1 MSLPPPSRR
10 QHQGKGE
17 GGWEQA
23 PWAHNRAKAPP
34 GWIGALFTLAMA
46 VAGRPLQRGLLRRVL
61 LAVLLLGVLLAGLL
75 SQPPL
80 AAAPTT
86 TAAPQ
91 ASAPRPQEAGEVRD
105 SGSFHRAKVRILGIP
120 VLTVASPVVT
130 GSAGPDARQRAQVIE
145 GNLELLYRAQEVCT
159 EAESLGE
166 FLLDQF
172 FLRSGKRACDSNQLG
187 LLGDPGAL
195 KVEIAA
201 GSDGPPVLQALVPGR
216 DLPLPLLSVTDDDAR
231 LNGTTP
237 ERLADR
243 WRPLLEQRLRFARHL
258 LESGVL
264 RRRFRTMAVLEL
276 VLGGLLFVGLGLW
289 RLVKRRLGR
298 LELQEAQALA
308 ALQPGSLPAPASAV
322 IAGKPAGL
330 SDRTAQA
337 LAGAAGVPT
346 VTSGAESPPLAAS
359 GPRRSLA
366 IADHHRRNRNLLI
379 PALHL
384 LSRTLLAAVLL
395 LLPLMVGVAVL
406 AVPGQIPLAI
416 DLLLQPFSVVGKLV
430 LGWLLAL
437 LLQAVLAA
445 LLSQWNGN
453 PSLAPELR
461 ARRNQRY
468 RSLRR
473 VVNRLVHLAC
483 IALVALWVVVDIP
496 GVRDLSNH
504 ALLASGAL
512 LGALALVF
520 QDLLRDFVAG
530 LVLLLED
537 RYAIGDAITIDGL
550 SGEVIDV
557 GLLSTQLRS
566 ADQRVVIMPNSQ
578 CKQVVN
584 ATKLRSGQEV
594 RLTLAHRGAD
604 PRRALAV
611 ISQASEAFAA
621 DPAWSADLLEAPRLL
636 GLRQVS
642 PQGLEVALVVVTRAG
657 RQGPLERELLLR
669 LVEALQAAEIP
680 LAERP

>member
-17 GGWEQA
+17 GGWKQA
-23 PWAHNRAKAPP
+23 PWASKRAKAPP
-34 GWIGALFTLAMA
+34 GWIGAFSTLAMA

-61 LAVLLLGVLLAGLL
+61 LAVLLLGVLLTGLL

-130 GSAGPDARQRAQVIE
+130 GSAGPDARQRARVIE

-159 EAESLGE
+159 EAEGLGE
-166 FLLDQF
+166 FFLDQF
-172 FLRSGKRACDSNQLG
+172 FLRSGQRACDSNQLG
-187 LLGDPGAL
+187 LLGDPSGL
-195 KVEIAA
+195 KVEVAS
-201 GSDGPPVLQALVPGR
+201 GSGGPPVLQARVPGR

-289 RLVKRRLGR
+289 SLVKRRLGR

-322 IAGKPAGL
+322 KAGKPAGL

-366 IADHHRRNRNLLI
+366 IPDHHRRNRNLLI

-604 PRRALAV
+604 PRRAMAV

-621 DPAWSADLLEAPRLL
+621 DPTWSADLLEAPRLL

>member
-1 MSLPPPSRR
+1 
-10 QHQGKGE
+10 
-17 GGWEQA
+17 
-23 PWAHNRAKAPP
+23 
-34 GWIGALFTLAMA
+34 MA
-46 VAGRPLQRGLLRRVL
+46 GAGRQLQRGLLKTVL
-61 LAVLLLGVLLAGLL
+61 LRKGLLRTVLLRMVLLGILLAGLV
-75 SQPPL
+75 SQTPL

-86 TAAPQ
+86 MAPPQ

-237 ERLADR
+237 ERLAER

-264 RRRFRTMAVLEL
+264 RRRFRTMALLEL
-276 VLGGLLFVGLGLW
+276 VLGGLLFAGLGLW
-289 RLVKRRLGR
+289 SLVKRKLGQ

-308 ALQPGSLPAPASAV
+308 ASRPGFPSPPATTVPSA
-322 IAGKPAGL
+322 PTAGL
-330 SDRTAQA
+330 SDFSAMGV
-337 LAGAAGVPT
+337 AGAAGLRLLAAA
-346 VTSGAESPPLAAS
+346 SGAESPTLATS
-359 GPRRSLA
+359 GPGRSHA
-366 IADHHRRNRNLLI
+366 AADHPRRTSKLLI
-379 PALHL
+379 LALHL

-416 DLLLQPFSVVGKLV
+416 DLLLQPFSVVGKLLV
-430 LGWLLAL
+430 GWLVAKLV
-437 LLQAVLAA
+437 QAVLAA

-453 PSLAPELR
+453 PSLAPEQR

-468 RSLRR
+468 RSLKR

-483 IALVALWVVVDIP
+483 IALVTLWVVVDIP

-557 GLLSTQLRS
+557 DLLSTQLRS
-566 ADQRVVIMPNSQ
+566 RDQRVMVIPNNQ
-578 CKQVVN
+578 CKRVVN
-584 ATKLRSGQEV
+584 TTKLRSGQELH
-594 RLTLAHRGAD
+594 LTLAHGGSD

-621 DPAWSADLLEAPRLL
+621 DPAWSADLLEPPHLL

-642 PQGLEVALVVVTRAG
+642 PEGLEVALVVVTRAG

-669 LVEALQAAEIP
+669 LVEALQEAGIP
-680 LAERP
+680 LAGAAEEVKG

>member
-1 MSLPPPSRR
+1 MVS
-10 QHQGKGE
+10 
-17 GGWEQA
+17 
-23 PWAHNRAKAPP
+23 NRAKAPP
-34 GWIGALFTLAMA
+34 SWSRALSALAMA
-46 VAGRPLQRGLLRRVL
+46 SAGRQLQRGLLKTL
-61 LAVLLLGVLLAGLL
+61 LLSTALLGVLLAGLM
-75 SQPPL
+75 SQAPL
-80 AAAPTT
+80 VAAPTT
-86 TAAPQ
+86 MAPPQ

-130 GSAGPDARQRAQVIE
+130 GSAGPDARQRARVIE

-159 EAESLGE
+159 EAEGLGE
-166 FLLDQF
+166 FFLDQF
-172 FLRSGKRACDSNQLG
+172 FLRSGQRACDSNQLG
-187 LLGDPGAL
+187 LLGDPSGL
-195 KVEIAA
+195 KVEVAT
-201 GSDGPPVLQALVPGR
+201 GTGGPPVLQARVPGR

-237 ERLADR
+237 ERLAER

-276 VLGGLLFVGLGLW
+276 VLGGLLFAGLGLW
-289 RLVKRRLGR
+289 SLVKRQLGR
-298 LELQEAQALA
+298 LELRETQLLA
-308 ALQPGSLPAPASAV
+308 S
-322 IAGKPAGL
+322 
-330 SDRTAQA
+330 
-337 LAGAAGVPT
+337 AAGVPT
-346 VTSGAESPPLAAS
+346 DTSGAESPPLAAP

-366 IADHHRRNRNLLI
+366 IADQHGRNRRLLI

-416 DLLLQPFSVVGKLV
+416 DLLLQPFGVVGKLL

-445 LLSQWNGN
+445 LLIQWNGN

-530 LVLLLED
+530 LVLLMED

-557 GLLSTQLRS
+557 DLLSTELRS
-566 ADQRVVIMPNSQ
+566 ADQRVMVIPNSQ
-578 CKQVVN
+578 CKRVVN
-584 ATKLRSGQEV
+584 TTKLRSGQEL
-594 RLTLAHRGAD
+594 RLTLAHRGGD

-611 ISQASEAFAA
+611 VEQAAAAFAA
-621 DPAWSADLLEAPRLL
+621 DPTWSSDLLAPPRLL

-642 PQGLEVALVVVTRAG
+642 PEGLELALVVVTRAG
-657 RQGPLERELLLR
+657 HQGAVERELLLR
-669 LVEALQAAEIP
+669 LVEALRAAGIP
-680 LAERP
+680 LAGAVESAKA

>member
-1 MSLPPPSRR
+1 LAGSGRSRPSERLS
-10 QHQGKGE
+10 
-17 GGWEQA
+17 
-23 PWAHNRAKAPP
+23 N
-34 GWIGALFTLAMA
+34 
-46 VAGRPLQRGLLRRVL
+46 
-61 LAVLLLGVLLAGLL
+61 LLLGVVLMGVLLAGWL
-75 SQPPL
+75 SQASL
-80 AAAPTT
+80 AAPPSTMAP
-86 TAAPQ
+86 PQ
-91 ASAPRPQEAGEVRD
+91 ASAPRPQEAQALQD

-120 VLTVASPVVT
+120 VLTVASPVVA
-130 GSAGPDARQRAQVIE
+130 GSRGPDARQRARVIE

-159 EAESLGE
+159 EAEGLGE
-166 FLLDQF
+166 FILDQLY
-172 FLRSGKRACDSNQLG
+172 LRQGQRACDSNQLG
-187 LLGDPGAL
+187 LLGD
-195 KVEIAA
+195 A
-201 GSDGPPVLQALVPGR
+201 GSLRVEVAGDSGGLPVLQARVPGR
-216 DLPLPLLSVTDDDAR
+216 ELPLPLLSVTADDAR

-237 ERLADR
+237 ARLAER
-243 WRPLLEQRLRFARHL
+243 WRALLEQRLRFARHL
-258 LESGVL
+258 LEPGVL
-264 RRRFRTMAVLEL
+264 GRRFRTMALLEL
-276 VLGGLLFVGLGLW
+276 VLGGLLFAGLGLW
-289 RLVKRRLGR
+289 SLVKRRLGQ

-308 ALQPGSLPAPASAV
+308 ASRPGFPSPPATAVPSA
-322 IAGKPAGL
+322 PTAGL
-330 SDRTAQA
+330 RDFSAKGVA
-337 LAGAAGVPT
+337 AAAGLRVPA
-346 VTSGAESPPLAAS
+346 VTSGADSPPLAAS

-366 IADHHRRNRNLLI
+366 TADHHRRNRNLLI

-430 LGWLLAL
+430 LGWLLAQ

-453 PSLAPELR
+453 PSLAPEQR

-468 RSLRR
+468 RSLKR

-557 GLLSTQLRS
+557 DLLSTQLRS
-566 ADQRVVIMPNSQ
+566 RDQRVMVIPNNQ
-578 CKQVVN
+578 CKRVVN
-584 ATKLRSGQEV
+584 TTKLRSGQELH
-594 RLTLAHRGAD
+594 LTLAHGGAD

-621 DPAWSADLLEAPRLL
+621 DPAWSADLLEPPHLL

-642 PQGLEVALVVVTRAG
+642 PKGLEVALVVVTRAG

-669 LVEALQAAEIP
+669 LVEALQEAGIP
-680 LAERP
+680 LAGAAEEVKG

>member
-1 MSLPPPSRR
+1 M
-10 QHQGKGE
+10 
-17 GGWEQA
+17 
-23 PWAHNRAKAPP
+23 
-34 GWIGALFTLAMA
+34 
-46 VAGRPLQRGLLRRVL
+46 
-61 LAVLLLGVLLAGLL
+61 LLGVVLLAGLF
-75 SQPPL
+75 SQVPL
-80 AAAPTT
+80 VAAPTT
-86 TAAPQ
+86 MAPPQ
-91 ASAPRPQEAGEVRD
+91 ASAPRPQEAQEVRD

-159 EAESLGE
+159 EAEGLGE
-166 FLLDQF
+166 FMLDQF

-195 KVEIAA
+195 KVEVAA
-201 GSDGPPVLQALVPGR
+201 GSDGPPVLQARVPGR
-216 DLPLPLLSVTDDDAR
+216 ELPLPLLSVTDEDAR
-231 LNGTTP
+231 LNGTTSQ
-237 ERLADR
+237 RLAER
-243 WRPLLEQRLRFARHL
+243 WQPLLEQRLRFARHL
-258 LESGVL
+258 LDSGVL
-264 RRRFRTMAVLEL
+264 KRRFRTMALLEL
-276 VLGGLLFVGLGLW
+276 VLGGLLFAGLGLW
-289 RLVKRRLGR
+289 SLVKRRLGQ
-298 LELQEAQALA
+298 LKLLEAQALA
-308 ALQPGSLPAPASAV
+308 DRSAQ
-322 IAGKPAGL
+322 G
-330 SDRTAQA
+330 
-337 LAGAAGVPT
+337 LAGATGIPGPPAA
-346 VTSGAESPPLAAS
+346 SGAEGLPPGAVS
-359 GPRRSLA
+359 GPRHSRP
-366 IADHHRRNRNLLI
+366 HRHFTRLLI

-384 LSRTLLAAVLL
+384 MSRTLLACVLL

-430 LGWLLAL
+430 VGWLLAQL
-437 LLQAVLAA
+437 VQAVLAA

-453 PSLAPELR
+453 PSLAPEQR

-468 RSLRR
+468 RSLQR
-473 VVNRLVHLAC
+473 VLSRLVHLSC

-496 GVRDLSNH
+496 GVRDLSNN

-550 SGEVIDV
+550 SGEVVDV
-557 GLLSTQLRS
+557 DLLSTQLRS
-566 ADQRVVIMPNSQ
+566 RDQRVMVIPNNQ
-578 CKQVVN
+578 CKRVVN
-584 ATKLRSGQEV
+584 TTKLRSGQEL
-594 RLTLAHRGAD
+594 RLTLAHGGAD

-611 ISQASEAFAA
+611 ISEASEAFAA
-621 DPAWSADLLEAPRLL
+621 DPAWSADLLESPRLL
-636 GLRQVS
+636 GLRQVT

-669 LVEALQAAEIP
+669 LVEALQDAGIP
-680 LAERP
+680 LAGALEPVKG

>member
-1 MSLPPPSRR
+1 MR
-10 QHQGKGE
+10 
-17 GGWEQA
+17 
-23 PWAHNRAKAPP
+23 
-34 GWIGALFTLAMA
+34 T
-46 VAGRPLQRGLLRRVL
+46 VLLRTVLRRLVL
-61 LAVLLLGVLLAGLL
+61 LGGVLLAGLL
-75 SQPPL
+75 SQSPL

-86 TAAPQ
+86 MAPPQ
-91 ASAPRPQEAGEVRD
+91 ASAPRPQEAEDVRD

-130 GSAGPDARQRAQVIE
+130 GSAGPDARQRARVIE

-159 EAESLGE
+159 DAEGLGE
-166 FLLDQF
+166 FILDHF
-172 FLRSGKRACDSNQLG
+172 FLRSGQRACDSNQLG
-187 LLGDPGAL
+187 LLGDPSGL
-195 KVEIAA
+195 KVEVAT
-201 GSDGPPVLQALVPGR
+201 GTGGPPVLQARVPGR
-216 DLPLPLLSVTDDDAR
+216 DLPLPLLSVSDDDAR

-237 ERLADR
+237 ERLAER

-276 VLGGLLFVGLGLW
+276 VLGGLLFAGLGLW
-289 RLVKRRLGR
+289 SLVKRRLGQ
-298 LELQEAQALA
+298 LELREVQALA
-308 ALQPGSLPAPASAV
+308 ASWPGSPPVPATAVRPAP
-322 IAGKPAGL
+322 PAGL
-330 SDRTAQA
+330 ANGTAQ
-337 LAGAAGVPT
+337 GAAPEPGVRIP
-346 VTSGAESPPLAAS
+346 VAPADH
-359 GPRRSLA
+359 PRRTS
-366 IADHHRRNRNLLI
+366 NLLI

-384 LSRTLLAAVLL
+384 LSRTLLAGVLL

-416 DLLLQPFSVVGKLV
+416 ALLLQPFSVVGKLL

-453 PSLAPELR
+453 PSLAPERR

-468 RSLRR
+468 RSLKR
-473 VVNRLVHLAC
+473 VVSRLVHLAC

-496 GVRDLSNH
+496 GVRDLSNN

-557 GLLSTQLRS
+557 DLFSTQLRS
-566 ADQRVVIMPNSQ
+566 RDQRVMVIPNNQ
-578 CKQVVN
+578 CKRVVN
-584 ATKLRSGQEV
+584 TTKLRSGQEL
-594 RLTLAHRGAD
+594 RLSLAHGGAD

-611 ISQASEAFAA
+611 ISQASEVFAA
-621 DPAWSADLLEAPRLL
+621 DPAWSADLLEPPHLL
-636 GLRQVS
+636 GLRQVT
-642 PQGLEVALVVVTRAG
+642 PQGLEVALVLVTRAG

-669 LVEALQAAEIP
+669 LVEALQEAGIP
-680 LAERP
+680 LAGAVEPLKA

>member
-1 MSLPPPSRR
+1 MSTHGPVAAL
-10 QHQGKGE
+10 
-17 GGWEQA
+17 GWA
-23 PWAHNRAKAPP
+23 
-34 GWIGALFTLAMA
+34 GAGRSLQRSLLIAVL
-46 VAGRPLQRGLLRRVL
+46 VAGLF
-61 LAVLLLGVLLAGLL
+61 
-75 SQPPL
+75 SQAPL

-86 TAAPQ
+86 MAPPQ

-159 EAESLGE
+159 EAEGLGE
-166 FLLDQF
+166 FILDQF

-187 LLGDPGAL
+187 LLGDPGSL
-195 KVEIAA
+195 RVEVAA
-201 GSDGPPVLQALVPGR
+201 GSGGPPVLQARVPGR
-216 DLPLPLLSVTDDDAR
+216 ELPLPLLSVTDEDAR

-237 ERLADR
+237 ERLAER

-258 LESGVL
+258 LEPGVL
-264 RRRFRTMAVLEL
+264 GRRFRTMALLEL
-276 VLGGLLFVGLGLW
+276 GLGGLLFTGLFLW
-289 RLVKRRLGR
+289 SLVKRRLDQLKLRG
-298 LELQEAQALA
+298 AQALA
-308 ALQPGSLPAPASAV
+308 ASQSGSPPAPASAMT
-322 IAGKPAGL
+322 AGL
-330 SDRTAQA
+330 TDRTAQGM
-337 LAGAAGVPT
+337 AGAIGMTVPAAAC
-346 VTSGAESPPLAAS
+346 GAENPPLAAS

-366 IADHHRRNRNLLI
+366 AVDHPRRTSNLLI

-430 LGWLLAL
+430 LGWLLAQL
-437 LLQAVLAA
+437 VQAVVAA

-453 PSLAPELR
+453 PSLAPEQR

-468 RSLRR
+468 RSLQR
-473 VVNRLVHLAC
+473 VVTRLVHLAC

-550 SGEVIDV
+550 SGEVVDV
-557 GLLSTQLRS
+557 DLLSTQLRS
-566 ADQRVVIMPNSQ
+566 RDQRVMVIPNNQ
-578 CKQVVN
+578 CKRVVN
-584 ATKLRSGQEV
+584 TTKLRSGQEL
-594 RLTLAHRGAD
+594 RLTLAHGGAD

-621 DPAWSADLLEAPRLL
+621 DPAWSADLLEPPHLL
-636 GLRQVS
+636 GLRQAS
-642 PQGLEVALVVVTRAG
+642 PEGLEVALVVVTRAG
-657 RQGPLERELLLR
+657 RQGALERELLLR
-669 LVEALQAAEIP
+669 LVEALQAAGIP
-680 LAERP
+680 LAGAVEPAKG

>member
-1 MSLPPPSRR
+1 MPLPQRR
-10 QHQGKGE
+10 LRGTPV
-17 GGWEQA
+17 GGWA
-23 PWAHNRAKAPP
+23 T
-34 GWIGALFTLAMA
+34 G
-46 VAGRPLQRGLLRRVL
+46 RGLNAFFPLPAFATPRRRWRHLVP
-61 LAVLLLGVLLAGLL
+61 LLLVVLL
-75 SQPPL
+75 SQLPL
-80 AAAPTT
+80 AAAQTT
-86 TAAPQ
+86 MAPPQ
-91 ASAPRPQEAGEVRD
+91 ASAPRPQEAAEVRD

-159 EAESLGE
+159 DAEGLGE
-166 FLLDQF
+166 FILDQL

-195 KVEIAA
+195 KVEVAA
-201 GSDGPPVLQALVPGR
+201 GSGGPPVLQALVPGR

-237 ERLADR
+237 ERLAER

-264 RRRFRTMAVLEL
+264 RRRFRTMALLEL
-276 VLGGLLFVGLGLW
+276 VLGGLLFAGLGLW
-289 RLVKRRLGR
+289 SLVKRKLGQ
-298 LELQEAQALA
+298 LELQEAQALVA
-308 ALQPGSLPAPASAV
+308 SRPGFPSAPATTVPLAPTV
-322 IAGKPAGL
+322 GL
-330 SDRTAQA
+330 SDFSAMGV
-337 LAGAAGVPT
+337 AGADGLRVPAAA
-346 VTSGAESPPLAAS
+346 SGAESPPLATS
-359 GPRRSLA
+359 GPGRSHVA
-366 IADHHRRNRNLLI
+366 ADHPRRTSNLLI

-430 LGWLLAL
+430 LGWLLAQ

-453 PSLAPELR
+453 PSLAPEQR

-468 RSLRR
+468 RSLKR

-557 GLLSTQLRS
+557 DLLSTQLRS
-566 ADQRVVIMPNSQ
+566 RDQRVMVIPNNQ
-578 CKQVVN
+578 CKRVVN
-584 ATKLRSGQEV
+584 TTKLRSGQELH
-594 RLTLAHRGAD
+594 LTLAHGGAD

-621 DPAWSADLLEAPRLL
+621 DPAWSADLLEPPHLL

-669 LVEALQAAEIP
+669 LVEALQAAGIP
-680 LAERP
+680 LAGAAQQEAPGIQGPNA

>member
-1 MSLPPPSRR
+1 M
-10 QHQGKGE
+10 
-17 GGWEQA
+17 
-23 PWAHNRAKAPP
+23 
-34 GWIGALFTLAMA
+34 
-46 VAGRPLQRGLLRRVL
+46 LLRTVPLRLVL
-61 LAVLLLGVLLAGLL
+61 LGGVLLLLAGLL
-75 SQPPL
+75 SQTPL

-86 TAAPQ
+86 MAPPQ
-91 ASAPRPQEAGEVRD
+91 ASAPRPQEAAEVRD

-166 FLLDQF
+166 FILDQF
-172 FLRSGKRACDSNQLG
+172 FLRSGQRACDSNQLG

-195 KVEIAA
+195 KVEVA
-201 GSDGPPVLQALVPGR
+201 GGGGGPPVLQARVPGR
-216 DLPLPLLSVTDDDAR
+216 ELPLPLLSVTDDDAR

-237 ERLADR
+237 QRLAER

-276 VLGGLLFVGLGLW
+276 VLGGLLFAGLGLW
-289 RLVKRRLGR
+289 GLVKRRLGQ
-298 LELQEAQALA
+298 LELQKAQVLLA
-308 ALQPGSLPAPASAV
+308 SQAGFPPAPGTAVRAAPTADLSGRSAQGV
-322 IAGKPAGL
+322 
-330 SDRTAQA
+330 
-337 LAGAAGVPT
+337 AGAAGVLEPA
-346 VTSGAESPPLAAS
+346 VASGAESPPLAAS
-359 GPRRSLA
+359 GPRRSPA
-366 IADHHRRNRNLLI
+366 PADHPRRTCNLLI

-416 DLLLQPFSVVGKLV
+416 DLLLQPFSVVGKLL
-430 LGWLLAL
+430 LGWLLAR

-453 PSLAPELR
+453 PSLAPERR

-468 RSLRR
+468 RSLKR

-483 IALVALWVVVDIP
+483 IALVTLWVVVDIP

-557 GLLSTQLRS
+557 DLLSTQLRS
-566 ADQRVVIMPNSQ
+566 RDQRVMVIPNNQ
-578 CKQVVN
+578 CKRVVN
-584 ATKLRSGQEV
+584 TTKLRSGQEL
-594 RLTLAHRGAD
+594 RLTLAHGGTD

-621 DPAWSADLLEAPRLL
+621 DPAWSADLLEPPHLL

-642 PQGLEVALVVVTRAG
+642 PEGLEVALVVVTRAG

-669 LVEALQAAEIP
+669 LVEALQEAGIP
-680 LAERP
+680 LAGAAEPLKG

>member
-1 MSLPPPSRR
+1 V
-10 QHQGKGE
+10 
-17 GGWEQA
+17 WEQA
-23 PWAHNRAKAPP
+23 PWAPNRAIAPP
-34 GWIGALFTLAMA
+34 ERIEAFSTLARA
-46 VAGRPLQRGLLRRVL
+46 GAGRPLQRVLLKTVLLRRVL
-61 LAVLLLGVLLAGLL
+61 LAVLLLGVLLAGPL

-86 TAAPQ
+86 MAPPQ

-166 FLLDQF
+166 FILDQF

-187 LLGDPGAL
+187 LLGDPSGL
-195 KVEIAA
+195 KVEVAT
-201 GSDGPPVLQALVPGR
+201 GTGGPLVLQARVPGR

-237 ERLADR
+237 ERLAER

-289 RLVKRRLGR
+289 SLVKRRLGR
-298 LELQEAQALA
+298 LELQEAQALTA
-308 ALQPGSLPAPASAV
+308 FQPGSLPAPASAAM
-322 IAGKPAGL
+322 AGNPAGR
-330 SDRTAQA
+330 SDRTAQG
-337 LAGAAGVPT
+337 LAGAAGIPT

-473 VVNRLVHLAC
+473 VVNRLVHLTC

-537 RYAIGDAITIDGL
+537 RYSIGDAITIDGL

-557 GLLSTQLRS
+557 DLLSTQLRS
-566 ADQRVVIMPNSQ
+566 RDQRVMVIPNNQ
-578 CKQVVN
+578 CKRVVN
-584 ATKLRSGQEV
+584 TTKLRSGQEL
-594 RLTLAHRGAD
+594 RLTLAHGGAD
-604 PRRALAV
+604 PRQALAV

-621 DPAWSADLLEAPRLL
+621 DPAWSADLLEPPHLL

-669 LVEALQAAEIP
+669 LVEALQAADIP
-680 LAERP
+680 LADRP

>member
-1 MSLPPPSRR
+1 L
-10 QHQGKGE
+10 
-17 GGWEQA
+17 
-23 PWAHNRAKAPP
+23 
-34 GWIGALFTLAMA
+34 
-46 VAGRPLQRGLLRRVL
+46 VL
-61 LAVLLLGVLLAGLL
+61 LVVLLAGLL
-75 SQPPL
+75 SQTHL

-86 TAAPQ
+86 MAPPQ
-91 ASAPRPQEAGEVRD
+91 ASAPRPQEAADVRD

-159 EAESLGE
+159 EAEGIGE
-166 FLLDQF
+166 FIIDQF
-172 FLRSGKRACDSNQLG
+172 FLRLGQRACDSNQLG

-195 KVEIAA
+195 KVEVA
-201 GSDGPPVLQALVPGR
+201 GGSGGLPVLQARVPGR
-216 DLPLPLLSVTDDDAR
+216 ELPLPLLSVTDDDAR

-237 ERLADR
+237 QRLAER

-276 VLGGLLFVGLGLW
+276 VLGGLLFAGLGLW
-289 RLVKRRLGR
+289 SLVKRRLGQ
-298 LELQEAQALA
+298 LELREAQAQA
-308 ALQPGSLPAPASAV
+308 AARPGSPPASAT
-322 IAGKPAGL
+322 ATGAGL
-330 SDRTAQA
+330 DDRTPPGA
-337 LAGAAGVPT
+337 AGAAGGPVP
-346 VTSGAESPPLAAS
+346 GAVFGTESLRPGAVS
-359 GPRRSLA
+359 GPRRPRPPG
-366 IADHHRRNRNLLI
+366 DHRRSRNLLI

-384 LSRTLLAAVLL
+384 LSRTLLAGVLL

-416 DLLLQPFSVVGKLV
+416 DLLLQPFSVVGKL
-430 LGWLLAL
+430 LFGWLLAL

-453 PSLAPELR
+453 PSLAPERR

-468 RSLRR
+468 RSLKR
-473 VVNRLVHLAC
+473 VVSRLVHLAC
-483 IALVALWVVVDIP
+483 IVLVALWVVVDIP
-496 GVRDLSNH
+496 GVRDLSNN

-557 GLLSTQLRS
+557 DLLSTQLRS
-566 ADQRVVIMPNSQ
+566 RDQRVMVIPNNQ
-578 CKQVVN
+578 CKRVVN
-584 ATKLRSGQEV
+584 TTKLRSGQEL
-594 RLTLAHRGAD
+594 RLTLAHGGAD

-621 DPAWSADLLEAPRLL
+621 DPAWSADLLEPPHLL
-636 GLRQVS
+636 GLRQVT
-642 PQGLEVALVVVTRAG
+642 PQGLEVALVLVTRAG

-669 LVEALQAAEIP
+669 LVEALQEAGIP
-680 LAERP
+680 LAGAVEPANA

>member
-1 MSLPPPSRR
+1 
-10 QHQGKGE
+10 
-17 GGWEQA
+17 
-23 PWAHNRAKAPP
+23 
-34 GWIGALFTLAMA
+34 
-46 VAGRPLQRGLLRRVL
+46 V
-61 LAVLLLGVLLAGLL
+61 VLLAGLF
-75 SQPPL
+75 SQVPL
-80 AAAPTT
+80 LAAPTT
-86 TAAPQ
+86 MPPPE
-91 ASAPRPQEAGEVRD
+91 ASAPRPQEAREVRD

-145 GNLELLYRAQEVCT
+145 GNLDLLYRAQEVCT
-159 EAESLGE
+159 DAEGLGE
-166 FLLDQF
+166 FILDQF
-172 FLRSGKRACDSNQLG
+172 LLRSGKRACDSNQLG

-216 DLPLPLLSVTDDDAR
+216 ELPLPLLSVTDEDAR

-237 ERLADR
+237 ERLAER

-258 LESGVL
+258 LETGVL

-289 RLVKRRLGR
+289 SLVKRRLGQ
-298 LELQEAQALA
+298 LELREAQALA
-308 ALQPGSLPAPASAV
+308 TSLPGSPPPASAV
-322 IAGKPAGL
+322 PSAPTAGL
-330 SDRTAQA
+330 SDFSAKGVD
-337 LAGAAGVPT
+337 GAAGLWLPAAA
-346 VTSGAESPPLAAS
+346 SGAESPLPAAPNP
-359 GPRRSLA
+359 GPPHA
-366 IADHHRRNRNLLI
+366 TADHPRRNRNLLI

-430 LGWLLAL
+430 LGWLLAQ

-453 PSLAPELR
+453 PSLAPEQR

-468 RSLRR
+468 RSLKR

-557 GLLSTQLRS
+557 DLLSTQLRS
-566 ADQRVVIMPNSQ
+566 RDQRVMVIPNNQ
-578 CKQVVN
+578 CKRVVN
-584 ATKLRSGQEV
+584 TTKLRSGQEL
-594 RLTLAHRGAD
+594 RLTLAHGGAD

-621 DPAWSADLLEAPRLL
+621 DPAWSADLLEPPHLL

-642 PQGLEVALVVVTRAG
+642 PEGLEVALVVVTRAG

-669 LVEALQAAEIP
+669 LVEALQAAGIP
-680 LAERP
+680 LAGAAEPVKG

>member
-1 MSLPPPSRR
+1 
-10 QHQGKGE
+10 
-17 GGWEQA
+17 
-23 PWAHNRAKAPP
+23 
-34 GWIGALFTLAMA
+34 
-46 VAGRPLQRGLLRRVL
+46 VL
-61 LAVLLLGVLLAGLL
+61 LGVVLLAGLF
-75 SQPPL
+75 SQVRL
-80 AAAPTT
+80 VAAPTT
-86 TAAPQ
+86 MAPPQ
-91 ASAPRPQEAGEVRD
+91 ASAPRPQEAREVRD

-159 EAESLGE
+159 EAEGLGE
-166 FLLDQF
+166 FMLDQF

-195 KVEIAA
+195 KVEVAA
-201 GSDGPPVLQALVPGR
+201 GSDGPPVLQARVPGR
-216 DLPLPLLSVTDDDAR
+216 ELPLPLLSVTDEDAR
-231 LNGTTP
+231 LNGTTSQ
-237 ERLADR
+237 RLAER
-243 WRPLLEQRLRFARHL
+243 WQPLLEQRLRFARHL
-258 LESGVL
+258 LDSGVL
-264 RRRFRTMAVLEL
+264 RRRFRTMALLEL
-276 VLGGLLFVGLGLW
+276 VLGGLLFAGLGLW
-289 RLVKRRLGR
+289 SLVKRRLGQLR
-298 LELQEAQALA
+298 LREAQALA
-308 ALQPGSLPAPASAV
+308 DRSAQ
-322 IAGKPAGL
+322 G
-330 SDRTAQA
+330 
-337 LAGAAGVPT
+337 LAGATGIPGPPAAPGAERLPPGAV
-346 VTSGAESPPLAAS
+346 SGA
-359 GPRRSLA
+359 RRSRP
-366 IADHHRRNRNLLI
+366 HRHFTRLLI

-384 LSRTLLAAVLL
+384 MSRTLLACVLL

-416 DLLLQPFSVVGKLV
+416 DLLLQPFSVVGKLLV
-430 LGWLLAL
+430 GWLVAQLV
-437 LLQAVLAA
+437 QAVLAA

-453 PSLAPELR
+453 PSLAPEQR

-468 RSLRR
+468 RSLQR
-473 VVNRLVHLAC
+473 VLSRLVHLSC

-557 GLLSTQLRS
+557 DLLSTQLRS
-566 ADQRVVIMPNSQ
+566 RDQRVMVIPNNQ
-578 CKQVVN
+578 CKRVVN
-584 ATKLRSGQEV
+584 TTKLRSGQEL
-594 RLTLAHRGAD
+594 RLTLAHGGAD

-611 ISQASEAFAA
+611 ISEASKAFAA
-621 DPAWSADLLEAPRLL
+621 DPAWSADLLEPPHLL

-669 LVEALQAAEIP
+669 LVEALQDAGIP
-680 LAERP
+680 LAGALEPVKG

>member
-1 MSLPPPSRR
+1 
-10 QHQGKGE
+10 
-17 GGWEQA
+17 
-23 PWAHNRAKAPP
+23 
-34 GWIGALFTLAMA
+34 MA

-61 LAVLLLGVLLAGLL
+61 LAVLLLGVLLTGLL

-130 GSAGPDARQRAQVIE
+130 GSAGPDARQRARVIE

-159 EAESLGE
+159 EAEGLGE
-166 FLLDQF
+166 FFLDQF
-172 FLRSGKRACDSNQLG
+172 FLRSGQRACDSNQLG
-187 LLGDPGAL
+187 LLGDPSGL
-195 KVEIAA
+195 KVEVAT
-201 GSDGPPVLQALVPGR
+201 GSGPPVLQARVPGR

-289 RLVKRRLGR
+289 SLVKRRLGR

-330 SDRTAQA
+330 SNRTAQA

-346 VTSGAESPPLAAS
+346 VTSGAERPPLAAS

-416 DLLLQPFSVVGKLV
+416 ELLLQPFSVVGKLV
-430 LGWLLAL
+430 LGWLLAQ

-483 IALVALWVVVDIP
+483 IALVTLWVVVDIP

>member
-1 MSLPPPSRR
+1 MAAASKRD
-10 QHQGKGE
+10 
-17 GGWEQA
+17 
-23 PWAHNRAKAPP
+23 RAQP
-34 GWIGALFTLAMA
+34 GWTTVLSALGLEGT
-46 VAGRPLQRGLLRRVL
+46 RRSIQRKLLGTVL
-61 LAVLLLGVLLAGLL
+61 LGMLLAGLL
-75 SQPPL
+75 SQAPL

-86 TAAPQ
+86 MATPQ
-91 ASAPRPQEAGEVRD
+91 ASAPRPQEAREVRD

-130 GSAGPDARQRAQVIE
+130 GSAGPNARQRAQVIE

-159 EAESLGE
+159 DAEGLGE
-166 FLLDQF
+166 FILDQF

-201 GSDGPPVLQALVPGR
+201 GSGGPPVLQALVPGR
-216 DLPLPLLSVTDDDAR
+216 ELPLPLLSVTDEDAR

-237 ERLADR
+237 QRLAER
-243 WRPLLEQRLRFARHL
+243 WQPLLEQRLRFARHL
-258 LESGVL
+258 LDSGVL
-264 RRRFRTMAVLEL
+264 RRRFRTMALLEL
-276 VLGGLLFVGLGLW
+276 VLGGLLFAGLGLW
-289 RLVKRRLGR
+289 SLVKRRLGQLKLR
-298 LELQEAQALA
+298 EVASLA
-308 ALQPGSLPAPASAV
+308 AFQRDVPPASAT
-322 IAGKPAGL
+322 ATGAGL
-330 SDRTAQA
+330 ADRTAP
-337 LAGAAGVPT
+337 GAAAAAGGPAP
-346 VTSGAESPPLAAS
+346 GAVFGTESLRPGAVS
-359 GPRRSLA
+359 VPRRPRPPG
-366 IADHHRRNRNLLI
+366 DHRRSRNLLI

-384 LSRTLLAAVLL
+384 LSRTLLAGVLL

-416 DLLLQPFSVVGKLV
+416 DLLLQPFSVVGKLLV
-430 LGWLLAL
+430 GWVVAQLV
-437 LLQAVLAA
+437 QAVLAA

-453 PSLAPELR
+453 PSLAPEQR

-468 RSLRR
+468 HSLQR
-473 VVNRLVHLAC
+473 VVTRLVHLAC

-496 GVRDLSNH
+496 GVRELSSH

-550 SGEVIDV
+550 SGEVVDV
-557 GLLSTQLRS
+557 DLLSTQLRS
-566 ADQRVVIMPNSQ
+566 RDQRVMVIPNNQ
-578 CKQVVN
+578 CKRVVN
-584 ATKLRSGQEV
+584 TTKLRSGQEL
-594 RLTLAHRGAD
+594 RLTLAHGGAD
-604 PRRALAV
+604 PRQALAV

-621 DPAWSADLLEAPRLL
+621 DPAWSADLLEPPRLL
-636 GLRQVS
+636 GLRQVT

-669 LVEALQAAEIP
+669 LVEALQGAGIP
-680 LAERP
+680 LAGDAEPVKG

>member
-1 MSLPPPSRR
+1 
-10 QHQGKGE
+10 
-17 GGWEQA
+17 
-23 PWAHNRAKAPP
+23 
-34 GWIGALFTLAMA
+34 MA
-46 VAGRPLQRGLLRRVL
+46 GAGRSHLRGRLRTVL
-61 LAVLLLGVLLAGLL
+61 LGVLMLGVLLAGLL
-75 SQPPL
+75 SQTPL

-86 TAAPQ
+86 MAPPQ
-91 ASAPRPQEAGEVRD
+91 ASAPRPQEAGVVRD

-166 FLLDQF
+166 FILDQF

-195 KVEIAA
+195 KVEVAT
-201 GSDGPPVLQALVPGR
+201 GRGGPPVLQARVPGR

-237 ERLADR
+237 ERLAER
-243 WRPLLEQRLRFARHL
+243 WQPLLEQRLRFARHL

-264 RRRFRTMAVLEL
+264 RRRFRSMAVLEL
-276 VLGGLLFVGLGLW
+276 VLGGLLFAGLGLW
-289 RLVKRRLGR
+289 SLVKRQLGR
-298 LELQEAQALA
+298 LELQETQDLA
-308 ALQPGSLPAPASAV
+308 ASLPGSPPTPASAV
-322 IAGKPAGL
+322 MAANPAGL
-330 SDRTAQA
+330 SDRTAQE

-346 VTSGAESPPLAAS
+346 VTTGAEGPPLAAF
-359 GPRRSLA
+359 GPRHALA

-416 DLLLQPFSVVGKLV
+416 DLLLQPFSVVGKLL
-430 LGWLLAL
+430 LGWLLAR

-453 PSLAPELR
+453 PSLAPERR

-468 RSLRR
+468 RSLQR
-473 VVNRLVHLAC
+473 VAKRLVHLAC

-537 RYAIGDAITIDGL
+537 RYAIGDLITVGDL

-557 GLLSTQLRS
+557 ALLSTELRS
-566 ADQRVVIMPNSQ
+566 ADQRVVIIPNSQ

-594 RLTLAHRGAD
+594 RLTLAHGSSD
-604 PRRALAV
+604 PRRALTV
-611 ISQASEAFAA
+611 IEQAASALAA
-621 DPAWSADLLEAPRLL
+621 DPAWGAELLEPPRLL

-642 PQGLEVALVVVTRAG
+642 PEGLEVALVVVTRAG
-657 RQGPLERELLLR
+657 RQGGVERELLLR

-680 LAERP
+680 LAGRP

>member
-1 MSLPPPSRR
+1 
-10 QHQGKGE
+10 
-17 GGWEQA
+17 
-23 PWAHNRAKAPP
+23 
-34 GWIGALFTLAMA
+34 MA
-46 VAGRPLQRGLLRRVL
+46 GAGRQLQRGLLKTVL
-61 LAVLLLGVLLAGLL
+61 LRKGLLRTVLLRMVLLGILLAGLV
-75 SQPPL
+75 SQTPL

-86 TAAPQ
+86 MAPPQ

-130 GSAGPDARQRAQVIE
+130 GSAGPDARQRARVIE

-166 FLLDQF
+166 FILDQF

-187 LLGDPGAL
+187 LLGDPGGL
-195 KVEIAA
+195 KVEVAA
-201 GSDGPPVLQALVPGR
+201 GSGGPPVLQALVPGR
-216 DLPLPLLSVTDDDAR
+216 DLPLPLLSVTADDAR

-237 ERLADR
+237 ERLAER

-258 LESGVL
+258 LETGVL
-264 RRRFRTMAVLEL
+264 RRRFRTMALLEL
-276 VLGGLLFVGLGLW
+276 VLGGLLFAGLGLW
-289 RLVKRRLGR
+289 SLVKRRLGQ

-308 ALQPGSLPAPASAV
+308 ASRPGFPSPPATAVPSA
-322 IAGKPAGL
+322 PTAGL
-330 SDRTAQA
+330 RDFSAKGVA
-337 LAGAAGVPT
+337 AAAGLRVPA
-346 VTSGAESPPLAAS
+346 VTSGADSPPLAAS

-366 IADHHRRNRNLLI
+366 TADHHRRNRNLLI

-430 LGWLLAL
+430 LGWLLAQ

-453 PSLAPELR
+453 PSLAPEQR

-468 RSLRR
+468 RSLKR

-557 GLLSTQLRS
+557 DLLSTQLRS
-566 ADQRVVIMPNSQ
+566 RDQRVMVIPNNQ
-578 CKQVVN
+578 CKRVVN
-584 ATKLRSGQEV
+584 TTKLRSGQELH
-594 RLTLAHRGAD
+594 LTLAHGGAD

-621 DPAWSADLLEAPRLL
+621 DPAWSADLLEPPHLL

-642 PQGLEVALVVVTRAG
+642 PEGFEVALVVVTRAG

-669 LVEALQAAEIP
+669 LVEALQEAGIP
-680 LAERP
+680 LAGAAEEVKG

>member
-1 MSLPPPSRR
+1 MPLPQPSRH
-10 QHQGKGE
+10 QHQGLRV
-17 GGWEQA
+17 GGRSPVA
-23 PWAHNRAKAPP
+23 AASKRDRAQP
-34 GWIGALFTLAMA
+34 GWNTVVCALGLEGA
-46 VAGRPLQRGLLRRVL
+46 RRSIQRKLLGTVL
-61 LAVLLLGVLLAGLL
+61 LGVVLLAGLF
-75 SQPPL
+75 SQAPL

-86 TAAPQ
+86 MATPQ
-91 ASAPRPQEAGEVRD
+91 ASAPRPQEAREVRD

-159 EAESLGE
+159 DAEGLGE
-166 FLLDQF
+166 FILDQF

-187 LLGDPGAL
+187 LLGDPGSL
-195 KVEIAA
+195 KVEVAA
-201 GSDGPPVLQALVPGR
+201 GNGGPPVLQALVPGR
-216 DLPLPLLSVTDDDAR
+216 ELPLPLLSVTDEDAR

-237 ERLADR
+237 QRLAER
-243 WRPLLEQRLRFARHL
+243 WQPLLEQRLRFARHL
-258 LESGVL
+258 LDSGVL
-264 RRRFRTMAVLEL
+264 RRRFRTMALLEL
-276 VLGGLLFVGLGLW
+276 VLGGLLFAGLGLW
-289 RLVKRRLGR
+289 SLVKRRLGQLKLR
-298 LELQEAQALA
+298 EVESLA
-308 ALQPGSLPAPASAV
+308 AFRPDSPPASAT
-322 IAGKPAGL
+322 ATSAGL
-330 SDRTAQA
+330 ADRTAP
-337 LAGAAGVPT
+337 GAAAAAGGPVP
-346 VTSGAESPPLAAS
+346 GAVFGTESLRPGAVS
-359 GPRRSLA
+359 GPRRPRPPG
-366 IADHHRRNRNLLI
+366 DHRRSRNLLI

-384 LSRTLLAAVLL
+384 LSRTLLAGVLL

-416 DLLLQPFSVVGKLV
+416 DLLLQPFSVVGKLLV
-430 LGWLLAL
+430 GWLLAQL
-437 LLQAVLAA
+437 VQAVLAA

-453 PSLAPELR
+453 PSLAPEQR

-468 RSLRR
+468 RSLQR
-473 VVNRLVHLAC
+473 VVTRLVHLAC

-496 GVRDLSNH
+496 GVRDLSSH

-557 GLLSTQLRS
+557 DLLSTQLRS
-566 ADQRVVIMPNSQ
+566 TDQRAMVIPNNQ
-578 CKQVVN
+578 CKRVVN
-584 ATKLRSGQEV
+584 TTKLRSGQEL
-594 RLTLAHRGAD
+594 RLTLAHGGAD

-611 ISQASEAFAA
+611 ISEASKAFAA
-621 DPAWSADLLEAPRLL
+621 DPAWSADLLEPPHLL

-657 RQGPLERELLLR
+657 RQGPLQRELLLR
-669 LVEALQAAEIP
+669 LVEALQDEGIP
-680 LAERP
+680 LADALEPAKG

>member
-1 MSLPPPSRR
+1 
-10 QHQGKGE
+10 
-17 GGWEQA
+17 
-23 PWAHNRAKAPP
+23 
-34 GWIGALFTLAMA
+34 
-46 VAGRPLQRGLLRRVL
+46 VL
-61 LAVLLLGVLLAGLL
+61 LAVLLLGVLLAGPL
-75 SQPPL
+75 SQIPL

-86 TAAPQ
+86 MAPPQ
-91 ASAPRPQEAGEVRD
+91 ASSPRPQEAGEVRD

-159 EAESLGE
+159 EAEGLGE
-166 FLLDQF
+166 FMLDQF

-195 KVEIAA
+195 KVEVAA
-201 GSDGPPVLQALVPGR
+201 GSGGPPVLQALVPGR
-216 DLPLPLLSVTDDDAR
+216 ELPLPLLSVTDEDAR
-231 LNGTTP
+231 LNGTTSQ
-237 ERLADR
+237 RLAER

-276 VLGGLLFVGLGLW
+276 VLGGLLFAGLGLW
-289 RLVKRRLGR
+289 SLVQRRLGQ

-308 ALQPGSLPAPASAV
+308 ALRPGSPPAATSAEH
-322 IAGKPAGL
+322 
-330 SDRTAQA
+330 R
-337 LAGAAGVPT
+337 AGVPMSAAGSGAGERPPAA
-346 VTSGAESPPLAAS
+346 TSSAESPPPAAS
-359 GPRRSLA
+359 GPRRSPA
-366 IADHHRRNRNLLI
+366 PADHPRRTSNLLI

-384 LSRTLLAAVLL
+384 LSRTLLAGVLLL

-416 DLLLQPFSVVGKLV
+416 ELLLQPFSVVGKLL

-445 LLSQWNGN
+445 LLSQWNRN
-453 PSLAPELR
+453 PSLAPERR

-468 RSLRR
+468 RSLKR
-473 VVNRLVHLAC
+473 VVNRLVHLTC

-557 GLLSTQLRS
+557 DLLSTQLRS
-566 ADQRVVIMPNSQ
+566 HDQRVMVIPNNQ
-578 CKQVVN
+578 CKRVVN
-584 ATKLRSGQEV
+584 TTKLRSGQEL
-594 RLTLAHRGAD
+594 RLTLAHGGAD

-611 ISQASEAFAA
+611 ISQASAAFAA
-621 DPAWSADLLEAPRLL
+621 DPVWSADLLEPPHLL

-669 LVEALQAAEIP
+669 LVEALRDAGIP
-680 LAERP
+680 LAGALEPAQV

>member
-1 MSLPPPSRR
+1 MSLPPPNRR
-10 QHQGKGE
+10 QLQGQGA
-17 GGWEQA
+17 GGRS
-23 PWAHNRAKAPP
+23 PV
-34 GWIGALFTLAMA
+34 GAAFQ
-46 VAGRPLQRGLLRRVL
+46 RKPLRTVL
-61 LAVLLLGVLLAGLL
+61 SGVLLLGVLQAGLF
-75 SQPPL
+75 SHAPL
-80 AAAPTT
+80 AAAPSTM
-86 TAAPQ
+86 APPQ
-91 ASAPRPQEAGEVRD
+91 ASAPRSQEAEDVRD

-120 VLTVASPVVT
+120 VLTVASPVVAGT
-130 GSAGPDARQRAQVIE
+130 HGPDARQRARVIE

-159 EAESLGE
+159 EAEGLGE
-166 FLLDQF
+166 LILDQLY
-172 FLRSGKRACDSNQLG
+172 LRSGQRACDSNQLG

-195 KVEIAA
+195 KVEVAA
-201 GSDGPPVLQALVPGR
+201 GSGGSPVLQARVLGR
-216 DLPLPLLSVTDDDAR
+216 DLPLTLLSVTDDDAR

-237 ERLADR
+237 QRLAER
-243 WRPLLEQRLRFARHL
+243 WRTLLEQRLRFARHL
-258 LESGVL
+258 LDSGVL
-264 RRRFRTMAVLEL
+264 RRRFNTMALLEL
-276 VLGGLLFVGLGLW
+276 ALGGLLFAGLGLW
-289 RLVKRRLGR
+289 SLVKRRLGQ
-298 LELQEAQALA
+298 LELRETQALA
-308 ALQPGSLPAPASAV
+308 AARPDFLPASATGTS
-322 IAGKPAGL
+322 AGRIVAG
-330 SDRTAQA
+330 SPGAPDAAEVPRSSVGFAA
-337 LAGAAGVPT
+337 LAPGSSSASARQPSLPSADT
-346 VTSGAESPPLAAS
+346 RPLS
-359 GPRRSLA
+359 SR
-366 IADHHRRNRNLLI
+366 LLI

-416 DLLLQPFSVVGKLV
+416 SLLLQPFTVMGKLIV
-430 LGWLLAL
+430 GWLLAL

-453 PSLAPELR
+453 PSLSPERR

-468 RSLRR
+468 RSLKR
-473 VVNRLVHLAC
+473 VMNRLVHLAC
-483 IALVALWVVVDIP
+483 IALVTLWVVVDVP
-496 GVRDLSNH
+496 GVRDLSSH

-557 GLLSTQLRS
+557 ALLSTELRS
-566 ADQRVVIMPNSQ
+566 LDQRVVIMPNSQ

-584 ATKLRSGQEV
+584 ATKLRSGQEL
-594 RLTLAHRGAD
+594 RLTLAHGGAD

-621 DPAWSADLLEAPRLL
+621 DPAWRAELLEPPRLL

-642 PQGLEVALVVVTRAG
+642 PQGLVVALVVVTRAG
-657 RQGPLERELLLR
+657 RQGVVERELLLR
-669 LVEALQAAEIP
+669 LVEALQAADIP
-680 LAERP
+680 LADRP